1 MSFIPLASTFLSS
14 SVRASG
20 AASSVLPLLAFL
32 LCSACASSGGRLE
45 AADDPTL
52 VPETAATPIVHD
64 LPMGASEVKGEGESE
79 VPVAVAESEQRE
91 APPRTEHLPELVV
104 EGRERSLVI
113 RDLVAEGQAQL
124 RDVELHYAFTGQ
136 GGREVLRGR
145 PVAFALWSEAQKNWT
160 VAHLEI
166 PRPPVKWKP
175 GRGPLPFIVLTP
187 GIEARHVNG
196 TGAER
201 LMFAFS
207 RGGEELKVYGRK
219 FPVFDNALI
228 KKKRWREA
236 AATARPIVYL
246 PYTKDT
252 LDPRFVTGGKDFLL
266 TTARRAM
273 EELRNANEPSMA
285 FPGEL
290 LADVIPAEVITT
302 LAVIEQ
308 TDDEDFLEKGRD
320 AFDEVLSQYGL
331 KREEAYRYS
340 VSSAKA
346 LGPMQFTNRH
356 GNGTY
361 ALVVRRCSGAQL
373 DPNFERGATH
383 LSNAMK
389 AAVCLL
395 DIELS
400 QMSSEIR
407 RAYRAN
413 PEVIGIFAVAAYNGG
428 PRNVAKLYR
437 ALDRMGVQIGDLRRA
452 GELMPGSTVACP
464 CVWREEASVVRAVS
478 IPRYNRENSG
488 YIEKYQSIL
497 SLFD

>member
-1 MSFIPLASTFLSS
+1 M
-14 SVRASG
+14 
-20 AASSVLPLLAFL
+20 AAS
-32 LCSACASSGGRLE
+32 E
-45 AADDPTL
+45 A
-52 VPETAATPIVHD
+52 
-64 LPMGASEVKGEGESE
+64 KGEGESE
-79 VPVAVAESEQRE
+79 VPVAVAESEKRE
-91 APPRTEHLPELVV
+91 SPPKTGDLPELIVT
-104 EGRERSLVI
+104 GRERHLVI
-113 RDLVAEGQAQL
+113 RDLVAEGQVQL
-124 RDVELHYAFTGQ
+124 RDVELQYVFTGKA
-136 GGREVLRGR
+136 GHEVLRGR
-145 PVAFALWSEAQKNWT
+145 PVAFALWSDAQKNWT
-160 VAHLEI
+160 IAHLEI

-175 GRGPLPFIVLTP
+175 GHGPLPFAVRTP
-187 GIEARHVNG
+187 GIEARHVKG

-201 LMFAFS
+201 LMFTFS

-219 FPVFDNALI
+219 FPVFDNTLV

-236 AATARPIVYL
+236 AATARTILYL
-246 PYTKDT
+246 PYTQDT
-252 LDPRFVTGGKDFLL
+252 FDPRLIASGKDFLL
-266 TTARRAM
+266 NTARSAM
-273 EELRNANEPSMA
+273 DELRGANVPSEA

-346 LGPMQFTNRH
+346 LGPMQFTDRH

-361 ALVVRRCSGAQL
+361 SLVVRRCRGAQL
-373 DPNFERGATH
+373 DPNFERGSTH
-383 LSNAMK
+383 LRNAMK

-407 RAYRAN
+407 AAYHKN
-413 PEVIGIFAVAAYNGG
+413 PEVLGIFAVAAYNGG

-437 ALDRMGVQIGDLRRA
+437 ALDRMGVQLGELRRA
-452 GELMPGSTVACP
+452 GQLPPGSAVVCP
-464 CVWREEASVVRAVS
+464 CIWRADASVVQAVS
-478 IPRYNRENSG
+478 IPHYNRENTG

-497 SLFD
+497 SMFD